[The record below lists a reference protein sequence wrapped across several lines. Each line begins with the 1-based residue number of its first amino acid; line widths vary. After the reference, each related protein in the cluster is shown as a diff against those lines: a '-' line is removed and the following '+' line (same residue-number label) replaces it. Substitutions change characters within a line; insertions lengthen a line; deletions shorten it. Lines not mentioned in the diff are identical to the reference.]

1 MRTCCFKIQ
10 AYEMN
15 IRICFLKPWTCY
27 IKNVVIKCKL
37 KNTSMLHKNA
47 YMLHKY
53 RNLLYKHTNMWHR
66 NTSMLYNNTNIL
78 NKSTNM
84 LLKGIVNLFSCG
96 SLKIHHTS
104 CLNIY
109 ENIGFYLFKFITT
122 LYQYKNFSHSLFL
135 LHLVFYK
142 YFLNKIYYA
151 ELFNAVFLRLEKLS
165 FVYRMLRLINNSYF
179 SKLVLGNGRN
189 RSSLLGLQYEP

>member
-1 MRTCCFKIQ
+1 MRTCCIKIRT
-10 AYEMN
+10 YEMN
-15 IRICFLKPWTCY
+15 IRICFLKIWTYY

-47 YMLHKY
+47 YMSHKY

-66 NTSMLYNNTNIL
+66 NMNMLYNNTNIL
-78 NKSTNM
+78 NKSTDM

-104 CLNIY
+104 RLNIV
-109 ENIGFYLFKFITT
+109 FYLFKFITT

-135 LHLVFYK
+135 LHLVF
-142 YFLNKIYYA
+142 
-151 ELFNAVFLRLEKLS
+151 S
-165 FVYRMLRLINNSYF
+165 T
-179 SKLVLGNGRN
+179 
-189 RSSLLGLQYEP
+189 

>member
-1 MRTCCFKIQ
+1 
-10 AYEMN
+10 
-15 IRICFLKPWTCY
+15 
-27 IKNVVIKCKL
+27 
-37 KNTSMLHKNA
+37 
-47 YMLHKY
+47 
-53 RNLLYKHTNMWHR
+53 
-66 NTSMLYNNTNIL
+66 MLYNNTNIL
-78 NKSTNM
+78 NKSTDM

-104 CLNIY
+104 RLNIV
-109 ENIGFYLFKFITT
+109 FYLFKFITT

-135 LHLVFYK
+135 LHLVFSK